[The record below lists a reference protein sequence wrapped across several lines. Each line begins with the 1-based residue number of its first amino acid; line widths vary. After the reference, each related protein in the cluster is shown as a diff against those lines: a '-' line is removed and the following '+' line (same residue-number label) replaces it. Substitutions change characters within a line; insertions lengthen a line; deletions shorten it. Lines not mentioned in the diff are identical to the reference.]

1 MEQRNLFTLIPLTW
15 VHSWKKP
22 LWLQQWKEAR
32 DFGHTPNNRAQN
44 QAKNILKILI
54 LCCFVFNSKAKSS
67 EKLAQRTRYKPTM
80 EQRGNKTHMFT
91 QGPFSSNWSA
101 FCFYP
106 GVTGG
111 GSDLWTA
118 FVSDEKLCVPKCVWY
133 SQYVPKGE
141 LRADEEG
148 EMTNQTSGGEEW
160 EETACH
166 SPSNILVISLPSSV
180 YIALITLVW
189 NSVYH
194 SIISASQKR
203 KKSEAQRD
211 GELPSMKFLK
221 YVDSVRSCP
230 VCTSG

>member
-1 MEQRNLFTLIPLTW
+1 M
-15 VHSWKKP
+15 
-22 LWLQQWKEAR
+22 
-32 DFGHTPNNRAQN
+32 
-44 QAKNILKILI
+44 
-54 LCCFVFNSKAKSS
+54 
-67 EKLAQRTRYKPTM
+67 
-80 EQRGNKTHMFT
+80 
-91 QGPFSSNWSA
+91 
-101 FCFYP
+101 
-106 GVTGG
+106 
-111 GSDLWTA
+111 
-118 FVSDEKLCVPKCVWY
+118 SDEKLCVPKCVWY

-148 EMTNQTSGGEEW
+148 EMTNQTSGGEEC